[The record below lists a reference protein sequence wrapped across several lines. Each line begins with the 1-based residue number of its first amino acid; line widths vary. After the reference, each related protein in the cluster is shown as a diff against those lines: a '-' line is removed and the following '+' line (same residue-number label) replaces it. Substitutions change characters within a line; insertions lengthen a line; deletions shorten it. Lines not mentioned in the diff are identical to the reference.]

1 MKKVDKG
8 IYIKDIVP
16 GTRITG
22 VFCVGAKNLLKKKDG
37 SPFVG
42 ITLVDSSGQIEA
54 RIWDNAKRHF
64 ETFNKGDFIS
74 IEAEAVEFNQKIQL
88 KINGLS
94 QVPGEGV
101 DISHFLPTSPC
112 DLDKAW
118 NKVERA
124 IKEIKDASLRVLLTN
139 IFKDTGIKKAFKSAP
154 AAKRLHHAYI
164 GGLLEHVANL
174 LDLVKLVV
182 KKYSHLKKDILV
194 AASILHDIGKIR
206 ELAWDIP
213 PIDYTDEGRLLGH
226 INIGIE
232 IIDKSLREI
241 GLNENTGS
249 ILILKHIILSHHG
262 QREYGSPVLPM
273 TEEAMVFHLLD
284 DMDAKLNFLSGLKDT
299 AKENEQ
305 GYRWSDYQRLFERYF
320 YLPPEAQELLEKEKV
335 HSEDK
340 KEEPSQPGLWDLI

>member
-1 MKKVDKG
+1 MKKLDKG

-16 GTRITG
+16 GKKVTG
-22 VFCVGAKNLLKKKDG
+22 VFCVGAKNLLKKRDG
-37 SPFVG
+37 NPFVG
-42 ITLVDSSGQIEA
+42 VTLVDCSGQIEA
-54 RIWDNAKRHF
+54 RIWDDAERHF
-64 ETFNKGDFIS
+64 EAFNKGDFIS

-139 IFKDTGIKKAFKSAP
+139 IFKDIGIKKAFKRAP

-182 KKYSHLKKDILV
+182 RKYPYLKKDILV

-206 ELAWDIP
+206 ELSWDIP
-213 PIDYTDEGRLLGH
+213 PIDYTDEGRLMGH

-232 IIDKSLREI
+232 IIDRSLKEI

-284 DMDAKLNFLSGLKDT
+284 DMDAKLNFLSGLKDV
-299 AKENEQ
+299 AKDNGE

-320 YLPPEAQELLEKEKV
+320 YLPPEAQELLEKEKA

-340 KEEPSQPGLWDLI
+340 KEEPTQPGLWDLL